1 MSIAYLA
8 VKYFLNQ
15 IEKYQR
21 ITLEDIYNSKKD
33 RQKYNIEDKINPLD
47 YGFNYKEIEYNSKKI
62 KAFRMAYRK

>member
-1 MSIAYLA
+1 MGIVIAINIIFMIFFFAIAYLA

-33 RQKYNIEDKINPLD
+33 RQKYNIEDKINTLD
-47 YGFNYKEIEYNSKKI
+47 YGLNYK
-62 KAFRMAYRK
+62 